1 MSENS
6 NPNNQLEKDSKKL
19 GDNNNN
25 KLNYSFSP
33 TNNSFTKKS
42 NQKKEKEKPIKIK
55 KSITKG
61 KILGG
66 QFIIGEEV
74 GKGTFGV
81 VRIATHIITGE
92 KVAVKML
99 FKEKIVEESDKKRLE
114 REIKILKILRH
125 NNIVQLYNVINT
137 SSTIYLVM
145 EYIKGKE
152 LFEII
157 VHKKKLSEL
166 DSLRY
171 YQQLISGIEYLGKIR
186 VAHRDLKPENL
197 LIDSKNNLKIAD
209 FGLSNMY
216 KHNELLSTAC
226 GSPCYAAPEM
236 LAGDKYFGLSAD
248 IWSSGIILYTMLCG
262 RLPFEDKDN
271 EVLYKKIKE
280 GYFTIPEFLSDNA
293 KDFLQ
298 KVLVVDP
305 KKRYNIL
312 QIKKHPWFNQIDQR
326 KYMSKGLL
334 LNKFITPIDED
345 IVSKM
350 ENEYEYNSKEVRL
363 NLLGNKH
370 NHITTTYYL
379 ILKKK
384 IKKGINSI
392 CDMNSNGFLNYINNS
407 KNLLSSYNGD
417 WNKIFRERGIKN
429 RIEKSSTFKSNSS
442 NHKKESKKD
451 INVNINN
458 NREIKNNNNNNKKLF
473 DENNISFNNKSD
485 ENFLIEKKD
494 IENKENKTENKEKN
508 EKENNIK
515 TQFAFENKN
524 NGFKEKID
532 EIYKQKNQN
541 NACVNTNTNINNKDN
556 KNTNSNTNKTSSN
569 NINDNTIT
577 ITKDKKTENFQKIN
591 NNIFNKINKN
601 YKIEK
606 IVPINLDEIN
616 KKIYTPSISKDLE
629 HSLNN
634 NIYINTISFSNN
646 SNKKNLTS
654 YHTKSTNSK
663 KKLNTYKNKS
673 SNIQK
678 LKTRKNK
685 NSKSAG
691 KENKIKKKPILININ
706 KIRIDNKKLNK
717 TLKIQNN
724 KTNPI
729 DLDTP
734 NNNKNLVF
742 HKTNPNCRNK
752 KNIKKNNSSKVIY
765 YQNDKHKRDNNI
777 NIKNSITYTNTNNI
791 TKKNSKFKSVNK
803 NMIKMDIN
811 KNGRLYGNSKNNY
824 INKIKNKI
832 IPSFTINKD
841 RISYNQNTNLCK
853 KISIEGI
860 YYAHK
865 KSLKEINNLYNKISY
880 QSKYKKSNNNI
891 KKCL

>member
-209 FGLSNMY
+209 FGLSNIY

-271 EVLYKKIKE
+271 EVLYKKIQE
-280 GYFTIPEFLSDNA
+280 GNFKIPEFLSDNA

-334 LNKFITPIDED
+334 LNKFIVPIDED
-345 IVSKM
+345 IVSRM

-379 ILKKK
+379 LLKKK

-392 CDMNSNGFLNYINNS
+392 CDITSNDFLNYISNS

-417 WNKIFRERGIKN
+417 WNKIFRERGIRNK
-429 RIEKSSTFKSNSS
+429 IEKSSTFKSNSS
-442 NHKKESKKD
+442 NHKRESKKD
-451 INVNINN
+451 IKTNTND
-458 NREIKNNNNNNKKLF
+458 NREIKNNNNNNKTLF
-473 DENNISFNNKSD
+473 DENNILFNNKSD
-485 ENFLIEKKD
+485 EDFLIEKNDAKS
-494 IENKENKTENKEKN
+494 NENKTENKVKEEKD
-508 EKENNIK
+508 NNIK

-532 EIYKQKNQN
+532 EIYKQKNQSK
-541 NACVNTNTNINNKDN
+541 AAVNINKNNKEN
-556 KNTNSNTNKTSSN
+556 KSVNSSTNKTISN
-569 NINDNTIT
+569 NINDNTIS
-577 ITKDKKTENFQKIN
+577 IAKGKKKENFQKIN
-591 NNIFNKINKN
+591 NNLFNKINKN
-601 YKIEK
+601 YKNDK

-616 KKIYTPSISKDLE
+616 KKIYTPSISKDIE

-663 KKLNTYKNKS
+663 NELDTYKNKS

-678 LKTRKNK
+678 LKMRKNK

-691 KENKIKKKPILININ
+691 KDNKIKKKPILININ
-706 KIRIDNKKLNK
+706 KIRIDNKRENK
-717 TLKIQNN
+717 TLKEQKN

-729 DLDTP
+729 DLDTT
-734 NNNKNLVF
+734 NNNKKLIF
-742 HKTNPNCRNK
+742 HKTNPNFRINK
-752 KNIKKNNSSKVIY
+752 DIKKNNSSKVIY
-765 YQNDKHKRDNNI
+765 YQNDKHKKDNNI
-777 NIKNSITYTNTNNI
+777 INKTSNTFTNTNNI
-791 TKKNSKFKSVNK
+791 IKKKSKFKSANK
-803 NMIKMDIN
+803 NMIKKDMN
-811 KNGRLYGNSKNNY
+811 KNGRLYGNSKNSF
-824 INKIKNKI
+824 INKITNKI

-841 RISYNQNTNLCK
+841 RISYNQNTNYCK

-865 KSLKEINNLYNKISY
+865 KNLQEINNLYNKISY
-880 QSKYKKSNNNI
+880 QTKYKKSNNNI

>member
-209 FGLSNMY
+209 FGLSNIY

-271 EVLYKKIKE
+271 EVLYQKIQE
-280 GYFTIPEFLSDNA
+280 GNFKIPEFLTDNA

-334 LNKFITPIDED
+334 LNKFIVPIDED
-345 IVSKM
+345 IVSRM

-379 ILKKK
+379 LLKKK

-392 CDMNSNGFLNYINNS
+392 CDITSNDFLNYISNS

-417 WNKIFRERGIKN
+417 WNKIFRERGIRNK
-429 RIEKSSTFKSNSS
+429 IEKSSTFKSNSS
-442 NHKKESKKD
+442 NHKRESKKD
-451 INVNINN
+451 IKTNTND
-458 NREIKNNNNNNKKLF
+458 NREIKNNNNNNKTLF
-473 DENNISFNNKSD
+473 DENNILFNNKSD
-485 ENFLIEKKD
+485 EDFLIEKNDAKS
-494 IENKENKTENKEKN
+494 NENKTENKVKEEKD
-508 EKENNIK
+508 NNIK

-532 EIYKQKNQN
+532 EIYKQKNQSK
-541 NACVNTNTNINNKDN
+541 AAVNINKNNKEN
-556 KNTNSNTNKTSSN
+556 KSVNSSTNKTISN
-569 NINDNTIT
+569 NINDNTIS
-577 ITKDKKTENFQKIN
+577 IAKGKKTENFQKIN
-591 NNIFNKINKN
+591 NNLFNKIYKN
-601 YKIEK
+601 YKNEK

-616 KKIYTPSISKDLE
+616 KKIYTPSISKDIE

-663 KKLNTYKNKS
+663 NELDTYKNKS

-678 LKTRKNK
+678 LKMRKNK

-691 KENKIKKKPILININ
+691 KDNKIKKKPILININ
-706 KIRIDNKKLNK
+706 KIRIDNKRENK
-717 TLKIQNN
+717 ILKEQKN

-729 DLDTP
+729 DLDTT
-734 NNNKNLVF
+734 NNNKKLIF
-742 HKTNPNCRNK
+742 HKTNPNFRINK
-752 KNIKKNNSSKVIY
+752 DIKKNNSSKVIY
-765 YQNDKHKRDNNI
+765 YQNDKHKKDNNI
-777 NIKNSITYTNTNNI
+777 INKTSNTFTNTNNI
-791 TKKNSKFKSVNK
+791 IKKKSKFKSANK
-803 NMIKMDIN
+803 NMIKKDMN
-811 KNGRLYGNSKNNY
+811 KNGRLYGNSKNTF
-824 INKIKNKI
+824 INIITNKI

-841 RISYNQNTNLCK
+841 RISYNQNTNYCK

-865 KSLKEINNLYNKISY
+865 KNLQEINNLYNKISY
-880 QSKYKKSNNNI
+880 QTKYKKSNNNI

>member
-6 NPNNQLEKDSKKL
+6 NPNNQLEKDSKKF
-19 GDNNNN
+19 GDNNN

-209 FGLSNMY
+209 FGLSNIY

-271 EVLYKKIKE
+271 EVLYQKIQE
-280 GYFTIPEFLSDNA
+280 GNFKIPEFLTDNA

-334 LNKFITPIDED
+334 LNKFIVPIDED
-345 IVSKM
+345 IVSRM

-379 ILKKK
+379 LLKKK

-392 CDMNSNGFLNYINNS
+392 CDITSNDFLNYISNS

-417 WNKIFRERGIKN
+417 WNKIFRERGIRNK
-429 RIEKSSTFKSNSS
+429 IEKSSTFKSNSS
-442 NHKKESKKD
+442 NHKRESKKD
-451 INVNINN
+451 IKTNTND

-473 DENNISFNNKSD
+473 DENNILFNNKSD
-485 ENFLIEKKD
+485 EDFLIEKNDAKS
-494 IENKENKTENKEKN
+494 NENKTENKVKEEKD
-508 EKENNIK
+508 NNIK

-532 EIYKQKNQN
+532 EIYKQKNQSK
-541 NACVNTNTNINNKDN
+541 AAVNINKNNKEN
-556 KNTNSNTNKTSSN
+556 KSVNSSTNKTISN
-569 NINDNTIT
+569 NINDNTIS
-577 ITKDKKTENFQKIN
+577 IAKGKKKENFQKIN
-591 NNIFNKINKN
+591 NNLFNKINKN
-601 YKIEK
+601 YKNDK

-616 KKIYTPSISKDLE
+616 KKIYTPSISKDIE

-663 KKLNTYKNKS
+663 NELDTYKNKS

-678 LKTRKNK
+678 LKMRKNK

-691 KENKIKKKPILININ
+691 KDNKIKKKPILININ
-706 KIRIDNKKLNK
+706 KIRIDNKRENK
-717 TLKIQNN
+717 ILKEQKN

-729 DLDTP
+729 DLDTT
-734 NNNKNLVF
+734 NNNKKLIF
-742 HKTNPNCRNK
+742 HKTNPNFRINK
-752 KNIKKNNSSKVIY
+752 DIKKNNSSKVIY
-765 YQNDKHKRDNNI
+765 YQNDKHKKDNNI
-777 NIKNSITYTNTNNI
+777 INKTSNTFTNTNNI
-791 TKKNSKFKSVNK
+791 IKKKSKFKSANK
-803 NMIKMDIN
+803 NMIKKDMN
-811 KNGRLYGNSKNNY
+811 KNGRLYGNSKNSF
-824 INKIKNKI
+824 INKITNKI

-841 RISYNQNTNLCK
+841 RISYNQNTNYCK

-865 KSLKEINNLYNKISY
+865 KNLQEINNLYNKISY
-880 QSKYKKSNNNI
+880 QTKYKKSNNNI

>member
-1 MSENS
+1 MTENS
-6 NPNNQLEKDSKKL
+6 NPNNQAEKESKKL
-19 GDNNNN
+19 GDNNN

-42 NQKKEKEKPIKIK
+42 NQKKEKEKPIKNK
-55 KSITKG
+55 KSIIKG

-99 FKEKIVEESDKKRLE
+99 FKEKIVEESEKRRLE
-114 REIKILKILRH
+114 REIKILKVLRH

-166 DSLRY
+166 ESLRY

-209 FGLSNMY
+209 FGLSNIY

-271 EVLYKKIKE
+271 EVLYKKIQE
-280 GYFTIPEFLSDNA
+280 GNFKIPEFLSDNA

-334 LNKFITPIDED
+334 LNKFIVPIDED
-345 IVSKM
+345 IVSRM

-379 ILKKK
+379 LLKKK

-392 CDMNSNGFLNYINNS
+392 CDITSNDFLNYISNS

-417 WNKIFRERGIKN
+417 WNKIFRERGIRNK
-429 RIEKSSTFKSNSS
+429 IEKSSTFKSNSS
-442 NHKKESKKD
+442 NHKRESKKD
-451 INVNINN
+451 IKTNTND
-458 NREIKNNNNNNKKLF
+458 NREIKNNNNNNKTLF
-473 DENNISFNNKSD
+473 DENNILFNNKSD
-485 ENFLIEKKD
+485 EDFLIEKNDAKS
-494 IENKENKTENKEKN
+494 NENKTENKVKEEKD
-508 EKENNIK
+508 NNIK

-532 EIYKQKNQN
+532 EIYKQKNQSK
-541 NACVNTNTNINNKDN
+541 AAVNINKNNKEN
-556 KNTNSNTNKTSSN
+556 KSVNSSTNKTISN
-569 NINDNTIT
+569 NINDNTIS
-577 ITKDKKTENFQKIN
+577 IAKGKKKENFQKIN
-591 NNIFNKINKN
+591 NNLFNKIYKN
-601 YKIEK
+601 YKNEK

-663 KKLNTYKNKS
+663 NELDTYKNKS

-678 LKTRKNK
+678 LKMRKNK

-691 KENKIKKKPILININ
+691 KDNKIKKKPILININ
-706 KIRIDNKKLNK
+706 KIRIDNKRENK
-717 TLKIQNN
+717 ILKEQKN

-729 DLDTP
+729 DLDTT
-734 NNNKNLVF
+734 NNNKKLIF
-742 HKTNPNCRNK
+742 HKTNPNFRINK
-752 KNIKKNNSSKVIY
+752 DIKKNNSSKVIY
-765 YQNDKHKRDNNI
+765 YQNDKHKKDNNI
-777 NIKNSITYTNTNNI
+777 INKTSNTFTNTNNI
-791 TKKNSKFKSVNK
+791 IKKKSKFKSANK
-803 NMIKMDIN
+803 NMIKKDMN
-811 KNGRLYGNSKNNY
+811 KNGRLYGNSKNTF
-824 INKIKNKI
+824 INIITNKI

-841 RISYNQNTNLCK
+841 RISYNQNTNYCK

-865 KSLKEINNLYNKISY
+865 KNLQEINNLYNKISY
-880 QSKYKKSNNNI
+880 QTKYKKSNNNI